1 MNGFVSRLARTALV
15 AAAASLAAG
24 CGGGDSAEDSN
35 GAALD
40 ANVMLEQPANDAS
53 AMESAY
59 NAAEPAADSP
69 EPANAADADEADEAA
84 GPTGPAGE
92 TSGGDTGGNTLD
104 SNVAAM

>member
-1 MNGFVSRLARTALV
+1 MHGFVPRLARTALI
-15 AAAASLAAG
+15 AIAASLAAG
-24 CGGGDSAEDSN
+24 CGGGGDAEESN
-35 GAALD
+35 AGALD
-40 ANVMLEQPANDAS
+40 ANAMLEQPANDAS

-69 EPANAADADEADEAA
+69 VPDNAADPDEAPE
-84 GPTGPAGE
+84 PSGPAGE

>member
-1 MNGFVSRLARTALV
+1 MGLLAM
-15 AAAASLAAG
+15 AAAAAAALAAG
-24 CGGGDSAEDSN
+24 CSGGGGAEQSN
-35 GAALD
+35 AEGLD

-53 AMESAY
+53 AMESVY
-59 NAAEPAADSP
+59 NAAEPDADSP
-69 EPANAADADEADEAA
+69 EPANAADSDEADEAA